1 MTDRDE
7 AVSRRYRELA
17 REEPPAALD
26 AAILAAA
33 SGVARPRA
41 RSLWPA
47 AISIAAVLVLGI
59 GISMRMLVEEPGVET
74 SMPRSSSSAEYPAPQ
89 AAEAPA
95 EERAQ
100 PRLEDAPSKPL
111 QKRAAPPSRAAAPP
125 APVPAPAQ
133 DAVAPSTAGSAATP
147 PPAAQ
152 AAAETTAEAAPRAKL
167 RAEAPA
173 APMAARDERVAELER
188 IARLRSEGRHAE
200 ADKAL
205 EEFRRAH
212 PDYRI
217 AEAMWERVRPR

>member
-47 AISIAAVLVLGI
+47 AVSIAAVLVLGI
-59 GISMRMLVEEPGVET
+59 GISLRMLVEEPGVET

-100 PRLEDAPSKPL
+100 PRLEDAPAKPL
-111 QKRAAPPSRAAAPP
+111 QKRAAPPSRAATPP
-125 APVPAPAQ
+125 APAPAQ
-133 DAVAPSTAGSAATP
+133 DAVAPSTAESATAP

-152 AAAETTAEAAPRAKL
+152 AAAEAAPRAKL

-205 EEFRRAH
+205 GEFRRAH